1 MLSIEEMNDGFVQ
14 LSGYTAED
22 MEHCFK
28 NRLPPCIYEE
38 DLSVFQS
45 LQAGIAQGKIY
56 ATAEYRITGKD
67 TEIRWYRL
75 LASHSL
81 TIRESPPAPSGLS
94 STLMMAGDA
103 QQEADGPAQSEN
115 LFRRSNLS
123 GNKKSAAPLFVAIFK
138 FFCYNYCTS
147 ILLCM

>member
-1 MLSIEEMNDGFVQ
+1 MMLSIEEMNDGFVQ

-67 TEIRWYRL
+67 TEIHWYRL
-75 LASHSL
+75 LAL
-81 TIRESPPAPSGLS
+81 TQFDDTGKPSSAIGIIFNI
-94 STLMMAGDA
+94 D
-103 QQEADGPAQSEN
+103 DGR
-115 LFRRSNLS
+115 RRSTRS
-123 GNKKSAAPLFVAIFK
+123 RWPCSIGKPVPPEQFK
-138 FFCYNYCTS
+138 R
-147 ILLCM
+147 

>member
-1 MLSIEEMNDGFVQ
+1 MIKITNQANLKFQMMSDNLQVGILNCRIDEYLSIEEMNDGFVQ

-28 NRLPPCIYEE
+28 NRLSACIYEE

-75 LASHSL
+75 LAL
-81 TIRESPPAPSGLS
+81 TQFDDTGKPSSAIGIIFNIDDGCDYIQGYLIGKPVPP
-94 STLMMAGDA
+94 D
-103 QQEADGPAQSEN
+103 Q
-115 LFRRSNLS
+115 
-123 GNKKSAAPLFVAIFK
+123 FK
-138 FFCYNYCTS
+138 R
-147 ILLCM
+147 

>member
-1 MLSIEEMNDGFVQ
+1 
-14 LSGYTAED
+14 

-28 NRLPPCIYEE
+28 NRLSACIYEE

-75 LASHSL
+75 LAL
-81 TIRESPPAPSGLS
+81 TQFDDTGKPSSAIGIIFNIDDGCDYIQGYLIGKPVPPE
-94 STLMMAGDA
+94 
-103 QQEADGPAQSEN
+103 Q
-115 LFRRSNLS
+115 
-123 GNKKSAAPLFVAIFK
+123 FK
-138 FFCYNYCTS
+138 R
-147 ILLCM
+147 

>member
-1 MLSIEEMNDGFVQ
+1 MTVLFSCQGTRQRIWNIVLRTVCRRVFTKRIYRYFNPCRLGSRREKYMLRQNTELQEKTRKSTGTV
-14 LSGYTAED
+14 
-22 MEHCFK
+22 C
-28 NRLPPCIYEE
+28 LP
-38 DLSVFQS
+38 
-45 LQAGIAQGKIY
+45 
-56 ATAEYRITGKD
+56 
-67 TEIRWYRL
+67 
-75 LASHSL
+75 SHSL

-123 GNKKSAAPLFVAIFK
+123 GNKKSPAPLFVAIFK